1 MTAANRRPAHRG
13 IAHRIPRGVATASL
27 LVLLAGCASVPKPL
41 QGQFAA
47 VDPGAAITQDATGQA
62 VRWGGTI
69 AKVENEAGQTCFQ
82 LVARPLNEQSR
93 PVLYKDRSAGRFLA
107 CRAGFYEP
115 QVFAIG
121 RSVTVTGHVAGYE
134 TRRVGEYDYRQPK
147 VAADVIYLWP
157 KVQRVRTVYA
167 YDPFFGPPYPWGP
180 WWW

>member
-1 MTAANRRPAHRG
+1 MSYSPSFRHRHPAL
-13 IAHRIPRGVATASL
+13 AKCATL
-27 LVLLAGCASVPKPL
+27 TLALAVVGCASVPKPL
-41 QGQFAA
+41 QGQFAGIA
-47 VDPGAAITQDATGQA
+47 PNAAQDATGQA

-69 AKVENEAGQTCFQ
+69 AAVESGATETCFQ
-82 LVARPLNEQSR
+82 LVGRPLNDETR
-93 PVLYKDRSAGRFLA
+93 PMLGRDRTQGRFLA

-115 QVFAIG
+115 QVFKIG

-157 KVQRVRTVYA
+157 KTERRRVMYA
-167 YDPFFGPPYPWGP
+167 YDPFYAPYPWGP